1 MTDISRDEIHRI
13 VLNGHPMFNA
23 GFEWLLGP
31 TDDLVAV
38 ASGQTAAD
46 ALRHIDEHRPDV
58 VVIDAGRRG
67 DEVVGTITER
77 APDTRLLLMT
87 EMESASPMLSDA
99 SQPFGC
105 LVKPSSPAEILAA
118 IRAVACGAT
127 VFGAGV
133 FAMIRAQ
140 IGTRGRSVF
149 PALTDREH
157 EVLALLADGLG
168 YADVARRL
176 RVATKTVRN
185 HMSNILMKLRVSRR
199 GEAVDLARRFG
210 LGSVTSHHRPAADS
224 SPAAAEHTPPPSRS
238 LPSTS
243 TAPEPETTRS
253 TTPRPAAARSV
264 ATRR

>member
-1 MTDISRDEIHRI
+1 
-13 VLNGHPMFNA
+13 MFNA
-23 GFEWLLGP
+23 GFEWLLGSA
-31 TDDLVAV
+31 DDLITV
-38 ASGQTAAD
+38 ASGHTAAD

-58 VVIDAGRRG
+58 VVVDAGRRS
-67 DEVVGTITER
+67 DEVVPTIIER
-77 APDTRLLLMT
+77 APTTRLLLMI
-87 EMESASPMLSDA
+87 EIEAPSSMPSDV

-105 LVKPSSPAEILAA
+105 LAKPSSPAEILAA

-157 EVLALLADGLG
+157 EVLGVLADGLS
-168 YADVARRL
+168 YTEAARRL

-199 GEAVDLARRFG
+199 SEAVDLARRFG
-210 LGSVTSHHRPAADS
+210 LGTITSHPRPTEDPI
-224 SPAAAEHTPPPSRS
+224 PATPGHIPPPTRS

-243 TAPEPETTRS
+243 TAPDSETTCS
-253 TTPRPAAARSV
+253 TSLRPTAGPPVAAPR
-264 ATRR
+264 